1 MELRKYIWYGNMQ
14 KLNQIVFLLFL
25 FMFFYQSLSASE
37 VSYTEA
43 LERLYGTHES
53 MAQAE
58 SDYKEKQYLKKAALG
73 LYSPRFSINGV
84 YTYFGNDLAM
94 DVDLTH
100 VKNGINGVLGGLFCC
115 PLSLTQSV
123 HLPSDNIITHNRV
136 NVNIKIKTI

>member
-73 LYSPRFSINGV
+73 LYSR
-84 YTYFGNDLAM
+84 Y
-94 DVDLTH
+94 
-100 VKNGINGVLGGLFCC
+100 
-115 PLSLTQSV
+115 
-123 HLPSDNIITHNRV
+123 
-136 NVNIKIKTI
+136 